1 MKAQCDE
8 EHYQEKQS
16 QNIRGPEAVASGCFG
31 LRAGQEERIAGN
43 RVAAEE
49 IGGSQEQNRIRR

>member
-8 EHYQEKQS
+8 AHYQEKQS
-16 QNIRGPEAVASGCFG
+16 QDIRGFEAVASRRFG
-31 LRAGQEERIAGN
+31 IRAGQEERIAGH

-49 IGGSQEQNRIRR
+49 IGGSQGQNRIRR